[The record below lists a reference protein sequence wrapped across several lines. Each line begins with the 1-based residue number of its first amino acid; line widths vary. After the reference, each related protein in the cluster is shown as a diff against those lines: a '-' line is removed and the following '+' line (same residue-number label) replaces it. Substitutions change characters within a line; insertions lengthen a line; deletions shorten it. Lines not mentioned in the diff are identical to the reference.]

1 MKVCVSPEASAGL
14 LFSGGLILIEIGIE
28 YDFRFAG
35 FDSDFDFDLEIRVE
49 AQAVYCCNL
58 SGFNSPLL
66 GGVHPDF
73 CLLPPAFWLLT
84 SGFCLLAPLR
94 FRFGL
99 CLDRLSHPLPKRP
112 FDLWQYH
119 LILS

>member
-35 FDSDFDFDLEIRVE
+35 FDSDFDLDFDLEIRVE
-49 AQAVYCCNL
+49 AQAMYCSNL

-66 GGVHPDF
+66 GAFILAAG
-73 CLLPPAFWLLT
+73 CWLLPSAF
-84 SGFCLLAPLR
+84 
-94 FRFGL
+94 
-99 CLDRLSHPLPKRP
+99 
-112 FDLWQYH
+112 
-119 LILS
+119 